1 MAFNK
6 IWISLLWLVILP
18 THVRAPGC
26 FGVGGQDHL
35 CDPTHPGA
43 KAGHLWHLGG
53 QDHLSDPAHP
63 CAEVR
68 IKRLG
73 GATHIS

>member
-1 MAFNK
+1 ME
-6 IWISLLWLVILP
+6 SRLVILP

-35 CDPTHPGA
+35 CDPTH
-43 KAGHLWHLGG
+43 LWHLGG
-53 QDHLSDPAHP
+53 QDHISDPAHP